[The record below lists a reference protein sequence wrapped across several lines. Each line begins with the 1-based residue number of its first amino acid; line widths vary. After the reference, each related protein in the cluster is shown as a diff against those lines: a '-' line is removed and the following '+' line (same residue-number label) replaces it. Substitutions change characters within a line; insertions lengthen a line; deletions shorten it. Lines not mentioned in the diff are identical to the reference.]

1 MHFLCE
7 KDSISKWGECIYQN
21 KGNCF
26 PPFSDRH
33 YLSRPMCVS
42 GKYFSCGIQNLGKY
56 VACGILACVASVSV
70 RFRSKKWGTRVK
82 DRAKLAQV
90 KERGGV
96 GEERKETFLPFLKPS
111 FPFPFPSFFLG
122 SRLISRAVKTENPF
136 PRSFFCSETKR
147 KRLLRRLVRNP
158 ESWVLESRIQ
168 LKESGIALTI
178 GIQSPTCTDKDWN
191 PVHGIRNPPRG
202 VQNP

>member
-7 KDSISKWGECIYQN
+7 KESISKWGERIYQN

-56 VACGILACVASVSV
+56 VTCGILAGVASVSV
-70 RFRSKKWGTRVK
+70 RFRSKEWGTRVK

-96 GEERKETFLPFLKPS
+96 GEERKETFLPFFKPS
-111 FPFPFPSFFLG
+111 FPSPPPPLLFFG
-122 SRLISRAVKTENPF
+122 SRFISRAGKTENPF
-136 PRSFFCSETKR
+136 PRSFFAPKPNGNACYA
-147 KRLLRRLVRNP
+147 
-158 ESWVLESRIQ
+158 
-168 LKESGIALTI
+168 G
-178 GIQSPTCTDKDWN
+178 
-191 PVHGIRNPPRG
+191 
-202 VQNP
+202 

>member
-7 KDSISKWGECIYQN
+7 KDSISKRGECIYQN
-21 KGNCF
+21 KGNCI

-42 GKYFSCGIQNLGKY
+42 GKYFSCGIQNLRKY

-70 RFRSKKWGTRVK
+70 RFRSKEWGTRVK

-96 GEERKETFLPFLKPS
+96 GKKGRKLSFLSLNLPSLPPPHRLFYFLVLVSFLARAKPKIPFHGLFFGNGFMITVTNIETLS
-111 FPFPFPSFFLG
+111 
-122 SRLISRAVKTENPF
+122 
-136 PRSFFCSETKR
+136 
-147 KRLLRRLVRNP
+147 
-158 ESWVLESRIQ
+158 
-168 LKESGIALTI
+168 
-178 GIQSPTCTDKDWN
+178 D
-191 PVHGIRNPPRG
+191 H
-202 VQNP
+202 

>member
-7 KDSISKWGECIYQN
+7 KDSISKRGECIYQN
-21 KGNCF
+21 KGNCI

-70 RFRSKKWGTRVK
+70 RFRSKEWGTRVK

-96 GEERKETFLPFLKPS
+96 GEERKENFLPFLKPS
-111 FPFPFPSFFLG
+111 FPSPPPPPLLVFG
-122 SRLISRAVKTENPF
+122 SRFISRAGKTENPF
-136 PRSFFCSETKR
+136 PRSFLAPKPNGNACYA
-147 KRLLRRLVRNP
+147 
-158 ESWVLESRIQ
+158 
-168 LKESGIALTI
+168 G
-178 GIQSPTCTDKDWN
+178 
-191 PVHGIRNPPRG
+191 
-202 VQNP
+202 

>member
-42 GKYFSCGIQNLGKY
+42 GKYFSCGIQNLEKY

-70 RFRSKKWGTRVK
+70 RFRSKEWGTRVK
-82 DRAKLAQV
+82 DRAKNFFVLVSFLA
-90 KERGGV
+90 RS
-96 GEERKETFLPFLKPS
+96 KPKV
-111 FPFPFPSFFLG
+111 P
-122 SRLISRAVKTENPF
+122 
-136 PRSFFCSETKR
+136 FCSETKR
-147 KRLLRRLVRNP
+147 KRLLRRLYYTLLMLPVPRLQNDGYIDFKTQTF
-158 ESWVLESRIQ
+158 WVMHCLVYRTTCFC
-168 LKESGIALTI
+168 LFLTLLTI
-178 GIQSPTCTDKDWN
+178 S
-191 PVHGIRNPPRG
+191 
-202 VQNP
+202 

>member
-7 KDSISKWGECIYQN
+7 KESISKWGQRIYQN

-33 YLSRPMCVS
+33 YLSRPLRVS
-42 GKYFSCGIQNLGKY
+42 EKYFPRGIQNLGKY

-70 RFRSKKWGTRVK
+70 RFRSKEWGTRVK
-82 DRAKLAQV
+82 DRAKQAQV

-111 FPFPFPSFFLG
+111 FPFPSPSFFFG
-122 SRLISRAVKTENPF
+122 ISSHFSRGQNRKSLSTV
-136 PRSFFCSETKR
+136 FFFAPKPKGNACYA
-147 KRLLRRLVRNP
+147 
-158 ESWVLESRIQ
+158 
-168 LKESGIALTI
+168 G
-178 GIQSPTCTDKDWN
+178 
-191 PVHGIRNPPRG
+191 
-202 VQNP
+202 